1 MTLSASYSHMWIRF
15 VVVSMMLVIAPTIVQ
30 AQFAADGVL
39 TLEAFVEWVKKN
51 HPMAKQADLQTVRGE
66 AIVQTAR
73 GSFDPKLW
81 MNLDQKYFEEKQYY
95 SHLDGGLKIPT
106 WFGVELSSGFEQNEG
121 VFLDPENGTPG
132 GGLLYA
138 GISLPLGQGLFIDER
153 RAVLRK
159 ARLMERATAEERK
172 LMLNELVYEAG
183 QTWYEWFKAYNALL
197 IYQEALDL
205 ARFRFEA
212 VKSTA
217 ALGDRPYIDTLEAG
231 IQVQTRQFY
240 LQQAQLELVNA
251 RARLS
256 VHLWVDGLVPLEL
269 EAGVLPPSSE
279 KYPVATLPAELLLMD
294 SIVNRHP
301 ALNLYEFTIDQYR
314 IDRRWRAE
322 QLKPVLDLQY
332 KPLAEAIGPDPL
344 AGYSPENYTWGLGFS
359 MPILLRKERGY
370 LKMTDVKIDEAEF
383 GLNMKE
389 AEVVFKVQQYLNEY
403 TTTRD
408 QITLFTR
415 TTADTGALLEG
426 EREMFNNGESSLFM
440 VNAREMNYIGARI
453 QLLDIQVKNAKSVLG
468 ASYAAG
474 ILGN

>member
-1 MTLSASYSHMWIRF
+1 MICTLSPAVGR
-15 VVVSMMLVIAPTIVQ
+15 
-30 AQFAADGVL
+30 AQFSTEDVL
-39 TLEAFVEWVKKN
+39 TLEAFVDWVKKN
-51 HPMAKQADLQTVRGE
+51 HPMAKQSDLQTVRGE

-81 MNLDQKYFEEKQYY
+81 MDLDQKYFEEKQYY

-106 WFGVELSSGFEQNEG
+106 WFGVELNSGYEQNEG

-138 GISLPLGQGLFIDER
+138 GVSLPLGQGLFIDER

-159 ARLMERATAEERK
+159 ARLMERATVEERK

-183 QTWYEWFKAYNALL
+183 QSWYEWFKAYNALL

-205 ARFRFEA
+205 AQFRFEA

-240 LQQAQLELVNA
+240 LQQAQLELANA

-256 VHLWVDGLVPLEL
+256 VHLWVDGIVPLEM
-269 EAGVLPPSSE
+269 EERVLPPTSD
-279 KYPVATLPAELLLMD
+279 KYPVAILPTELSLMD
-294 SIVNRHP
+294 SVVNRHP
-301 ALNLYEFTIDQYR
+301 ALNLYEYTIDQYK

-332 KPLAEAIGPDPL
+332 KPITEAVGSDPL
-344 AGYSPENYTWGLGFS
+344 AGYSPENYKWGVGFS

-370 LKMTDVKIDEAEF
+370 LKMTDVKINEAEF

-403 TTTRD
+403 ATTRD
-408 QITLFTR
+408 QISLFTR
-415 TTADTGALLEG
+415 TTVDVSALLAG

-440 VNAREMNYIGARI
+440 VNAREMTYIGARV
-453 QLLDIQVKNAKSVLG
+453 QLLEIQVKNAKSVLG